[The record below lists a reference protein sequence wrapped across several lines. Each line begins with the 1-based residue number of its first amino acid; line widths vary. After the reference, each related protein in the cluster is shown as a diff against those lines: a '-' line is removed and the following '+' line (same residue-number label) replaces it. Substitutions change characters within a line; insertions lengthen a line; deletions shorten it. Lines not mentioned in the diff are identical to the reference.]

1 MLANAIL
8 PDVVVVN
15 ASSSIRCNVQL
26 YPATLQAEGTVIV
39 LIAAVP
45 VTWKV
50 GEAGA
55 MVAAEGIAD
64 CIG

>member
-1 MLANAIL
+1 M
-8 PDVVVVN
+8 
-15 ASSSIRCNVQL
+15 QL
-26 YPATLQAEGTVIV
+26 YPVTLQAEGTVIV